1 MSEKTEQGAVEEKKS
16 FGEVLSSFFSEV
28 SAEFHRI
35 TWPRGRQLIDSTVVV
50 LVLIV
55 LLSAVVFA
63 FDGVIKIVLEWILG
77 K

>member
-1 MSEKTEQGAVEEKKS
+1 MSEKTEQGVVEEKKS
-16 FGEVLSSFFSEV
+16 FGEVLSGFFSEV

-55 LLSAVVFA
+55 LLSAIVFA